1 MVEWSSVR
9 GRKLGTNRSKA
20 LSSDVLVIAPGGV
33 LHSRRIS
40 RDQATVHDLEVR
52 SSCLKKTTCNQLNVQ
67 NVARESHSLKTKSMC
82 RNKNEMIVDKRN
94 ETTWKNLE
102 KFCQLRSAFLALVP

>member
-1 MVEWSSVR
+1 MVEWASVR

-20 LSSDVLVIAPGGV
+20 LRSDVLVIAPGGV
-33 LHSRRIS
+33 LHSCRIS

-52 SSCLKKTTCNQLNVQ
+52 SRCLKKTTRDQSNFQK
-67 NVARESHSLKTKSMC
+67 VARESHSLKTKSMC
-82 RNKNEMIVDKRN
+82 RNKNEMIEDKKN

-102 KFCQLRSAFLALVP
+102 KFCQLKSAFLGLVP